1 MSAQS
6 HAPWI
11 VFAGAATALML
22 TSLLG
27 VWLGLWLAKR
37 LAPQILEKAA
47 GISLLMIA
55 VWLMWDVIQG

>member
-1 MSAQS
+1 
-6 HAPWI
+6 